1 MTHLIR
7 SCSID
12 DVDAALRLCRLAG
25 WNQLRADWVRMINYQ
40 PDGCFVA
47 VSEDQVIGTVTTTS
61 YGTELAWIG
70 MMLVDP
76 DHRRRGIATELMR
89 ASIEYL
95 VAQKIRCIKLDA
107 TPEGKP
113 VYERLGFQTE
123 WQYHRWQG
131 TVETDASDPPG
142 DPNCKTFAM
151 DHAAFGVDRASWLKS
166 LAEDSEVFW
175 HEDGFGMTRP
185 GARAT
190 YLGPV
195 TAATPEAARE
205 IVSRLL
211 VGVRGEVFWDLP
223 QANVSAVSMA
233 ESFGFVPVRD
243 LYRMRLGEPDT
254 PDLERIYAFADPGT
268 G

>member
-7 SCSID
+7 ACSID
-12 DVDAALRLCRLAG
+12 DVDAALRLCRLSG
-25 WNQLRADWVRMINYQ
+25 WNQLQADWVRLINYQ

-47 VSEDQVIGTVTTTS
+47 VSGDQVVGTVTTTS
-61 YGTELAWIG
+61 YGTDLAWIG

-76 DHRRRGIATELMR
+76 DHRRRGIATELIR
-89 ASIEYL
+89 ASIDYL

-131 TVETDASDPPG
+131 TIQTHSSVPS
-142 DPNCKTFAM
+142 PNRHRRTFAM
-151 DHAAFGVDRASWLKS
+151 DHAAFGVDRDCWLKR
-166 LAEDSEVFW
+166 LAEDSDVVW
-175 HEDGFGMTRP
+175 HQDGFGMTRP

-190 YLGPV
+190 YLGPI
-195 TAATPEAARE
+195 TAANPEAARE
-205 IVSRLL
+205 IASRLL
-211 VGVRGEVFWDLP
+211 AGVRGEVFWDLP

-233 ESFGFVPVRD
+233 ESLGFVPVRD
-243 LYRMRLGEPDT
+243 LYRMRLGKPDS
-254 PDLERIYAFADPGT
+254 PDLDRIYAFADPGT